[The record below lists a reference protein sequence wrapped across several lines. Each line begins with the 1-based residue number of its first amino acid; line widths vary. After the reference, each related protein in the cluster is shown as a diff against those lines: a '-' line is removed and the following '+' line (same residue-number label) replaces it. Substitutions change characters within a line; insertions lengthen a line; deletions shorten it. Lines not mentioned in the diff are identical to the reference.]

1 MFIGLT
7 GGIASGKSTV
17 SNMIREKNIP
27 IIDADEVAREVV
39 EPGTATLQAIS
50 EQFGSSVLNEDGT
63 LARKKL
69 GTIIFRDPS
78 QRDILNQI
86 VHPAVRKRMNALK
99 EHYVANGA
107 KTIVYDIPLLYESN
121 LFHLVDKVLLVYVD
135 EETQLSRLMERDQAG
150 KEDAK
155 QRIASQ
161 MPLAKKRERADAVI
175 DNSGT
180 KEETKAQLDAILDK
194 WLKESC

>member
-17 SNMIREKNIP
+17 SRLIRSMSIP

-39 EPGTATLQAIS
+39 EPGTETLKAI
-50 EQFGSSVLNEDGT
+50 EQRFGSVILNEDGT

-69 GTIIFRDPS
+69 GVIIFQDPV
-78 QRDILNQI
+78 QRDVLNQI
-86 VHPAVRKRMNALK
+86 VHPAVRQRMNELK
-99 EHYVANGA
+99 DYYLSQGA
-107 KTIVYDIPLLYESN
+107 QTIVYDIPLLYESN

-135 EETQLSRLMERDQAG
+135 AKTQLARLMERDRAG
-150 KEDAK
+150 EEDAK

-161 MPLAKKRERADAVI
+161 MPLSSKREQADAII

-180 KEETKAQLDAILDK
+180 IEETKAQLLEILKK
-194 WLKESC
+194 WSIEPC